1 VTSSECRGADGV
13 SGSERAC
20 EAQQEENAMA
30 VFVVCFERKK
40 ASDHSVLN
48 ADLEYGSID
57 LTPDGNVIGFKPVRL
72 CSRYSTSL
80 ALV

>member
-1 VTSSECRGADGV
+1 
-13 SGSERAC
+13 
-20 EAQQEENAMA
+20 MA
-30 VFVVCFERKK
+30 VFVVSFERKEV
-40 ASDHSVLN
+40 SDHGVLN
-48 ADLEYGSID
+48 AYLEYGSID